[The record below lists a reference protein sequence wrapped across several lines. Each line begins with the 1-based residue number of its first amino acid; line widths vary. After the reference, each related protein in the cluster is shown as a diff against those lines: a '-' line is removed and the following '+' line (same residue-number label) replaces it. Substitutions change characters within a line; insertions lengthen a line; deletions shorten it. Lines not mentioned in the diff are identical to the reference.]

1 MILNKIRVSAIA
13 LAVATSCIFSANV
26 YAAEANPLLAAAAE
40 GQTPSLAPMLKNV
53 IPAVVNIS
61 VKGKKDVAPMFNI
74 PKEFRFMFPD
84 LDRGTRQREFQAL
97 GSGVIIDSKKGY
109 VVTNHHVI
117 EDADEIRIAL
127 SDGRE
132 YDAKKIGSDPHTDLA
147 LLQLKKFDNLTAIK
161 LADSDELEVGDFA
174 IAIGYP
180 LGLGQTVTSGIVSAL
195 GRTGLNIENIE
206 NFIQTDAAINSG
218 NSGGA
223 LIDSRGAFIG
233 MNTAIISRTGGNHGI
248 GFAIPSEM
256 VKNVAMELIKTG
268 RVKRGF
274 LGVNIKD
281 VDSEVSGIY
290 GDITGA
296 LIVGMQANSPA
307 QRAGLAV
314 WDVVTEVNGKKIK
327 NAADLR
333 NTIGTMSPQQ
343 KITLT
348 IVRSVMKGGKN
359 STETKQISLVLAEQP
374 QASQQS
380 YNVEPSSVKDSGG
393 LFDGLRV
400 ENLSKDIRQNYRI
413 PDDINGVIVSD
424 IARDSKASNAGFQKG
439 DVIAQIENVQ
449 IKSIADFQNAIKTFN
464 GKTKRILAYNVISG
478 EVKTIIAK

>member
-61 VKGKKDVAPMFNI
+61 VKGKKDVSPMFNI

-132 YDAKKIGSDPHTDLA
+132 FDAKKIGSDPHTDLA
-147 LLQLKKFDNLTAIK
+147 LLQLKKFDNLTALK

-174 IAIGYP
+174 IAIGNP
-180 LGLGQTVTSGIVSAL
+180 FGLGQTVTSGIVSAL

-223 LIDSRGAFIG
+223 LVNLKGELIG
-233 MNTAIISRTGGNHGI
+233 INTAILGPNGGNIGI
-248 GFAIPSEM
+248 GFSIPSNM
-256 VKNVAMELIKTG
+256 VKTVVDQIQKYGEV
-268 RVKRGF
+268 RRGQ
-274 LGVNIKD
+274 LGVTGTELT
-281 VDSEVSGIY
+281 SELTKNFGYDHNGGAFVNEVLKGGAADKAGVQS
-290 GDITGA
+290 GDIIT
-296 LIVGMQANSPA
+296 S
-307 QRAGLAV
+307 
-314 WDVVTEVNGKKIK
+314 VNGKRISSFGELRAKI
-327 NAADLR
+327 A
-333 NTIGTMSPQQ
+333 TIGAGN
-343 KITLT
+343 KVTLG
-348 IVRSVMKGGKN
+348 IFRDGKN
-359 STETKQISLVLAEQP
+359 MELTVTLADVQEMQSDEVSSLSESLNGATLANADEGGVEV
-374 QASQQS
+374 QS
-380 YNVEPSSVKDSGG
+380 VDPRSPAAALGLKKGDIITGVNRDEVKDIASLKKSLSSAKGNISA
-393 LFDGLRV
+393 LRISRDDSV
-400 ENLSKDIRQNYRI
+400 IYITIR
-413 PDDINGVIVSD
+413 
-424 IARDSKASNAGFQKG
+424 
-439 DVIAQIENVQ
+439 
-449 IKSIADFQNAIKTFN
+449 
-464 GKTKRILAYNVISG
+464 
-478 EVKTIIAK
+478 